1 MAKNEVSLEIA
12 GDQID
17 GARDYQEDAFLIT
30 FVDDPDGGNNSTALL
45 AMADGVGGAAAGNIA
60 SQLVTNTF
68 NRQFSTRYGN
78 EPTPTILRDALEKAN
93 ASLASTVKET
103 PALAG
108 MGCTVVIG
116 AVTRGQ
122 LYWVSVGD
130 SHLYLVR
137 DGELIKKNAD
147 HSYGAYLDAMEK
159 AGTPIEP
166 DPSLRR
172 NMLMSAMSG
181 EAITMV
187 DCPEESV
194 ALQAGDRLIICSDG
208 LDTLDEA
215 TKLTACAASASPKE
229 CVAALLQ
236 AVTDAAKPRQDNTT
250 VIVCDVIAAKVEAA
264 PPPKPEPAPAPVTA
278 PKAAAVSAAPA
289 DPYAQREPP
298 PEPRERRPFPKW
310 PIALVVLAALGVGG
324 WFAADHFGVALTE
337 SAPVPEAEA
346 VAQSEPVGPEPGG
359 ARTEAEI
366 WADAAPVP
374 TEAPFRD
381 RLRSG
386 GEGPEMVALPTGTFL
401 MGVRGASDVAVTPQ
415 HEVAVPAFAISTH
428 EVTFGDYDRFA
439 RATGRSQPD
448 SDGLSRA
455 RHPVFNVSWEDATA
469 YADWLSRETGKRYR
483 LPSEA
488 EWEYMASAGSIG
500 PYWWGY
506 DPPTGRAHC
515 FQCNPGLPSRAPTG
529 IGSFEANRFGIHD
542 TVGNVAEWVQDCF
555 HPNYRDA
562 PTDGSVWTEGDCSVR
577 AVRGG
582 HYSTPQ
588 PTSQKRERLPISRGY
603 AEVGFRVA
611 RDL

>member
-1 MAKNEVSLEIA
+1 MAKSEVSLEIA

-78 EPTPTILRDALEKAN
+78 EPPSDILRDALDKAN
-93 ASLASTVKET
+93 ASLAATVKET

-137 DGELIKKNAD
+137 DGELLKQNAD
-147 HSYGAYLDAMEK
+147 HSYGAYLDAMER
-159 AGTPIEP
+159 AGTPVEP
-166 DPSLRR
+166 DPALRR

-181 EAITMV
+181 DAITMV
-187 DCPEESV
+187 DCPEEPV

-215 TKLTACAASASPKE
+215 TKLAACAASASPKE

-250 VIVCDVIAAKVEAA
+250 VIVCDVLAAKAEVA
-264 PPPKPEPAPAPVTA
+264 PPPVVKPEPAPEPKPTAPV
-278 PKAAAVSAAPA
+278 
-289 DPYAQREPP
+289 DPYANREPA

-324 WFAADHFGVALTE
+324 WFAAEHFGVAERLETLA
-337 SAPVPEAEA
+337 APDPTVAEPEKPAEA
-346 VAQSEPVGPEPGG
+346 FEPAPGG
-359 ARTEAEI
+359 VKTEAET

-374 TEAPFRD
+374 TEPPFHD
-381 RLRSG
+381 RLRG
-386 GEGPEMVALPTGTFL
+386 GGQGPEMIALPAGRFL
-401 MGVRGASDVAVTPQ
+401 MGVRSSTDPADTPQ
-415 HEVAVPAFAISTH
+415 HEVAVPAFAIATH
-428 EVTFGDYDRFA
+428 EITFGEYDRFA
-439 RATGRSQPD
+439 RATRRRLPD
-448 SDGLSRA
+448 SNGLDRA

-488 EWEYMASAGSIG
+488 EWEYMAGAGSVG

-506 DPPTGRAHC
+506 QAPAGRAHC
-515 FQCNPGLPSRAPTG
+515 FNCNADRPARAPTT
-529 IGSFEANRFGIHD
+529 IGSFEPNRFGIYD
-542 TVGNVAEWVQDCF
+542 TAGNIAEWVQDCF

-562 PTDGSVWTEGDCSVR
+562 PADGSVWSGGDCSVR
-577 AVRGG
+577 VVRGG

-588 PTSQKRERLPISRGY
+588 PTSQKRERLPISRSY
-603 AEVGFRVA
+603 SEVGFRVA